1 MKFFKFSLLAAALLM
16 FVFHFN
22 TATALAANSAQLKPV
37 PINFGHDKCKRCLM
51 KIKSKRYSAEVG
63 NVKTGKVYKF
73 DDIGCAVMWLY
84 HDCHFGWKKN
94 AKIWVTDAKTKKWL
108 NAKTACW
115 VDGEITP
122 MHFGLGAYKKG
133 ETNKKCLS
141 WKTAK
146 QLLLKRGIKKEN
158 HMKKFMPKMWKM
170 KAKKMCILK

>member
-1 MKFFKFSLLAAALLM
+1 MKLFKLG
-16 FVFHFN
+16 VW
-22 TATALAANSAQLKPV
+22 ALAVFMFIIYSGQTSANAAGTMQLKPV

-84 HDCHFGWKKN
+84 HDCNFGWKKS
-94 AKIWVTDAKTKKWL
+94 AKIWVTDAKTGKWL

-115 VDGEITP
+115 VGGEITP
-122 MHFGLGAYKKG
+122 MHFGFGAYKKG

-141 WKTAK
+141 WKVARK
-146 QLLLKRGIKKEN
+146 LILKKGIKMEN
-158 HMKKFMPKMWKM
+158 HMKKFMPKKWAM
-170 KAKKMCILK
+170 KAKQMCILK